1 MAKKET
7 EETIIDVQ
15 EAYSKTEKYIE
26 ENKKRLSTIT
36 LIVVGIAGLFFAYKY
51 VYLPPL
57 EKEAAEQMWKAEQ
70 YFEKDSF
77 DLAINGD
84 GNYPGFEKIADNY
97 GSTNAGNLAK
107 YYLGIC
113 YLRKGDYQVA
123 IDYLSDFDSDDEMLG
138 PVAKGAI
145 GDAYME
151 LGNTDEALNYYLK
164 AAGKSENTFTA
175 PIYLMKAGLAYEA
188 LSDYKGAKK
197 VYTKIKNNY
206 PESNEGR
213 NVEKYLARA
222 EAKTAK

>member
-77 DLAINGD
+77 DLAI
-84 GNYPGFEKIADNY
+84 
-97 GSTNAGNLAK
+97 
-107 YYLGIC
+107 
-113 YLRKGDYQVA
+113 
-123 IDYLSDFDSDDEMLG
+123 
-138 PVAKGAI
+138 
-145 GDAYME
+145 
-151 LGNTDEALNYYLK
+151 
-164 AAGKSENTFTA
+164 
-175 PIYLMKAGLAYEA
+175 
-188 LSDYKGAKK
+188 
-197 VYTKIKNNY
+197 
-206 PESNEGR
+206 
-213 NVEKYLARA
+213 
-222 EAKTAK
+222 